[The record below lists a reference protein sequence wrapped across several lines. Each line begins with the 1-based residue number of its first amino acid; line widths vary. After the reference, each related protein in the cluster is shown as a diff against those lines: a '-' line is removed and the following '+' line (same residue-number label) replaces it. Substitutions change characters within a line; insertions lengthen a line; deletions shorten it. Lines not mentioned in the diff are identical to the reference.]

1 MMAHIRA
8 SCVRGAQAAGLLL
21 LLHGVAGGAQ
31 PAALDDIPVPYIP
44 SSEVAVEEMLRLAAV
59 EPKDVV
65 VDLGSGDGRIVIAAA
80 KYFGARGIGVEI
92 DPKLVAESEENARQ
106 AGVADR
112 VRFYARDVLK
122 ADISQATVVT
132 MYLLSSL
139 IRKLRP
145 KLLAEL
151 KPGTR
156 IVAHDFPIE
165 SWTPDRVVTISKTLY
180 LYVVPAQVTGNWRLT
195 ATLPAGEQQYD
206 FELRQDLQKIT
217 GGARVQGGYLPL
229 FEARL
234 TGDRISFVIV
244 DEGRSHHFAGRVA
257 GAAMEGVVRSGV
269 GTAQVESRWQAERR
283 LLTGITD

>member
-8 SCVRGAQAAGLLL
+8 ICGRAAQAAALLL
-21 LLHGVAGGAQ
+21 LLHGGASGAPPAGIG
-31 PAALDDIPVPYIP
+31 DIPVPYIP

-59 EPKDVV
+59 EPNDVV
-65 VDLGSGDGRIVIAAA
+65 IDLGSGDGRIVIAAA
-80 KYFGARGIGVEI
+80 KYFGAKGIGVEI

-180 LYVVPAQVTGNWRLT
+180 LYVVPAQVAGNWRLT

-257 GAAMEGVVRSGV
+257 GSAMEGVVRSGV
-269 GTAQVESRWQAERR
+269 GTAQVESLWQAERR